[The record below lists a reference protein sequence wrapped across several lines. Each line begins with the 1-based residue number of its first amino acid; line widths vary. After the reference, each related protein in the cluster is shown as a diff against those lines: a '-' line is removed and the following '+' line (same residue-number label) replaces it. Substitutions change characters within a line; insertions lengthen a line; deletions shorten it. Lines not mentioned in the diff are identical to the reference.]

1 MKKIFYWCPFIDKVA
16 TIKAVIKSCESFKK
30 YSKNKL
36 PIIIN
41 AIGEFDDYENE
52 IKRKGI
58 KILKLSNKNYIKKFP
73 KHGFFASRFLY
84 IFIFLVSFRKL
95 KKILNDE
102 KPEYLVAHLITSLPI
117 FLFLIFKFNTKLI
130 LRISGFPKLNFFRKA
145 FWRISQRKIY
155 LITTPTVDTKKYLI
169 EEKIFNQ
176 NKLIV
181 LYDPI
186 ISINEVNNKKKINI
200 SEDNLLNKKY
210 FIAIGRLTEQKNFGL
225 LIRAFSK
232 FCMINDQYN
241 LIIIGDGEQKNFL
254 KKLSIDLKITK
265 NIFFLGYKQNVF
277 QYLNNANAFILSSK
291 WEDPGFVLIEA
302 ASCKVPIISSSC
314 PNGPTEFLESGKNG
328 ILFKNNDE
336 NDLVKKMQFFTQLD
350 LKTKKTQTF
359 KAFKNVNMFTLFSHY
374 KKFNKYLI

>member
-58 KILKLSNKNYIKKFP
+58 KILKLSNKNYIKKFA

-241 LIIIGDGEQKNFL
+241 LIIIGDGEQKKFL